1 MKKSLFFYRELTP
14 AEVGNTGTHEI
25 YVRLPNDFDFE
36 SFFNQSGSVNGSVIE
51 INVPVTDITDGV
63 ANAQNEN
70 LRFVYFINSNKEKR
84 FPGLRSLFEKHDVQ
98 SGDVFFM
105 ESRIENDTTSIFIR
119 FYKQGEITL
128 SPKQIYFSKNDVETP
143 SIKSSTVSSLPLQ
156 RIFYG
161 APGTGKSNTI
171 KCEVDEKGK
180 SCIRTTFHPDSDY
193 STFVGCYKPTTKRV
207 PMYTTYGEKAVPVKD
222 ENGEPIMED
231 RIIYEYVGQAFFQ
244 AYTEAWKKYAAVN
257 EGNPAEQYLIVEEIN
272 RGNCAQ
278 IFGDLFQLLDRNDSG
293 FSVYPIKADADLKK
307 QLAKVFVGLN
317 IAKKDNINALY
328 KNENDVVSQML
339 SGDILLL
346 PNNLYIWATMNTS
359 DQSLFPIDSA
369 FKRRWDWEF
378 VPIAN
383 ANKNWKI
390 ELKGLHLRYDW
401 WEFLVGINKEIEKA
415 TSSEDKKLGYFFCKA
430 KDDKGIIDAKT
441 FVSKVIFYLWNDVFK
456 DFADETA
463 TLFKATDGGSL
474 SFNDFYRTEG
484 NTTTANEDAIKQ
496 FLNNLGINGVSVEE
510 MTDDEEDIDEN
521 GNPNSRDQSKY
532 TINGDGKFKKS
543 PLAREIVSRYLNSH
557 PATSVEEALSI
568 FNPIRTANFS
578 YVESEFEYSQETPD
592 SQTKRFWKVEWG
604 DGKVIYVTKRWSLE
618 SITPVIDFVNN
629 SDWGMTIAKV
639 E

>member
-1 MKKSLFFYRELTP
+1 MLYIRKLFTQDLRDGKQIAFPKEPSNLFFS
-14 AEVGNTGTHEI
+14 
-25 YVRLPNDFDFE
+25 FDFSNNE
-36 SFFNQSGSVNGSVIE
+36 EDRVITFTFRANFEQFQEYEGKVIRTRLYSAGS
-51 INVPVTDITDGV
+51 
-63 ANAQNEN
+63 
-70 LRFVYFINSNKEKR
+70 
-84 FPGLRSLFEKHDVQ
+84 
-98 SGDVFFM
+98 
-105 ESRIENDTTSIFIR
+105 ESRMDGEVKAFIR
-119 FYKQGEITL
+119 DLLHAQVNDLLIFKNKGTRFTEFEVMFVPQTNVKYYPLLVTL
-128 SPKQIYFSKNDVETP
+128 SGGDNHSVFSIEKDLFD
-143 SIKSSTVSSLPLQ
+143 SSDEKLPLQ

-222 ENGEPIMED
+222 ENGEQIMED

-244 AYTEAWKKYAAVN
+244 AYTEAWKKYAAVT
-257 EGNPAEQYLIVEEIN
+257 EGKPAEQYLIVEEIN

-293 FSVYPIKADADLKK
+293 FSDYPIKADADLKK

-317 IAKKDNINALY
+317 IAKKDSINALY
-328 KNENDVVSQML
+328 KNEKDVVSQVL

-369 FKRRWDWEF
+369 FKRRWDWEY

-532 TINGDGKFKKS
+532 TINGEGKFKKS